1 MPIHDTGYQHW
12 DGQHLGLWSRRL
24 TIARNGVL
32 RCLQVRGMRHVVS
45 TAWISAVAM
54 SGILFFVGQ
63 LLVPD
68 GLIVRW
74 LETLNPQLQ
83 MFARLLTGW
92 LEENPDMSVRVTQN
106 VLFYFYCTLLMPVN
120 IFAIGMIVPLL
131 ITRDLASNAIIV
143 YSSKAVSRADYVLGK
158 FATAFGLMA
167 LTWLGPVLAAW
178 LLGNLLAPDW
188 WFFWHSRAVLGHA
201 LLYVISGMAI
211 LSLLALGVSAVS
223 SKEKSTPAL
232 WFMWWIIG
240 GVVTPIA
247 RQTEPWLQHVS
258 FSFNLKQLALATF
271 RIGNDLRTA
280 QDHIPVLGDML
291 RGIRPRTMADLNS
304 PYFWPALLALA
315 LMGLVAAA
323 VLHKRVK
330 PE

>member
-12 DGQHLGLWSRRL
+12 DGAHLGVWSRRL
-24 TIARNGVL
+24 VIAQNGVM

-45 TAWISAVAM
+45 ITWMSALAM
-54 SGILFFVGQ
+54 SAILFFVGQ

-68 GLIVRW
+68 GIIVRW
-74 LETLNPQLQ
+74 LENLNPQLQ

-92 LEENPDMSVRVTQN
+92 LEQNPDTSVRVTQN
-106 VLFYFYCTLLMPVN
+106 VLFYYFCTLLMPVN
-120 IFAIGMIVPLL
+120 IFALGMIMPLL

-143 YSSKAVSRADYVLGK
+143 YSSKAVSRTDYFLGK
-158 FATAFGLMA
+158 FATAFGLMT

-178 LLGNLLAPDW
+178 FLGNLLAPDW

-201 LLYVISGMAI
+201 LSYVVASMVI
-211 LSLLALGVSAVS
+211 LSLLALGVSGVS

-232 WFMWWIIG
+232 WFMWWIVG
-240 GVVTPIA
+240 GVVRPIA

-258 FSFNLKQLALATF
+258 FSFNLKQLATASF
-271 RIGNDLRTA
+271 RIGDDIRAA
-280 QDHIPVLGDML
+280 QENIPVLGDML
-291 RGIRPRTMADLNS
+291 RGIRSRTLAELNS
-304 PYFWPALLALA
+304 PYLFQALVGLG
-315 LMGLVAAA
+315 LMVLVAI
-323 VLHKRVK
+323 VILNRRVK